1 MAQMLSHDSKS
12 TQHEQLATFCLPVFP
27 GYVHSL
33 PKALIV
39 IFVKEIHILMMSL
52 SVPYET
58 FKMGCYGYGV

>member
-1 MAQMLSHDSKS
+1 MAQMLSLGSES
-12 TQHEQLATFCLPVFP
+12 TQHEQLVTFCLPVFP

-58 FKMGCYGYGV
+58 FKMDCYGYGV

>member
-1 MAQMLSHDSKS
+1 MAQMLSLDSEP
-12 TQHEQLATFCLPVFP
+12 TQHEQIATFHLPIFP

-58 FKMGCYGYGV
+58 FKMDCYGYGV